1 MALEY
6 EKLHM
11 WLPFVASIMSHGL
24 CWFQVFTLEAFPYG
38 EDWKKTTLIFLSVIR
53 KKGKQ
58 NYAIH
63 SSKCPRN
70 SIFVWR
76 INYFMAKESICYRGL
91 FTEENS

>member
-1 MALEY
+1 MALGY

-24 CWFQVFTLEAFPYG
+24 CWFQVFTLEVFSYG
-38 EDWKKTTLIFLSVIR
+38 EDWKKTILFSLSVMR

-63 SSKCPRN
+63 SSKRPSV

-76 INYFMAKESICYRGL
+76 INYFMPKESVCDRGL